1 MLGLG
6 VEVQQDAVPQ
16 DRGGQG
22 RDILIRDA
30 IPAVRERADL
40 GAQDDELVTAS
51 TSTTRRCRSRTVDF
65 ALHHEIQL
73 GLKPTSLRGR

>member
-16 DRGGQG
+16 ARGGQG
-22 RDILIRDA
+22 RDILIRDV

-51 TSTTRRCRSRTVDF
+51 TSTTGAAVGGVPGGSGRSRLEHPGGGG
-65 ALHHEIQL
+65 AE
-73 GLKPTSLRGR
+73 R